1 MHGRLVITRTLLTHT
16 STLLYLQLILQ
27 MQTQLATDDSASSI
41 LNKPDHILSFIKHA
55 LESAASPIVPR
66 KKERRSDGGGL
77 HLEDLRIVEEAED
90 AGASEGDSDDEE
102 PQSDASTDDEMVT
115 TSLNLLLS
123 ILEGKMYANGS
134 ALKLIRAL

>member
-1 MHGRLVITRTLLTHT
+1 MI

-55 LESAASPIVPR
+55 LESAAPSTPSPV
-66 KKERRSDGGGL
+66 KERRSGSGGL
-77 HLEDLRIVEEAED
+77 HLEDLRIVEKDEAEIED
-90 AGASEGDSDDEE
+90 GDSDDEE
-102 PQSDASTDDEMVT
+102 PESGASADDEMVT

-123 ILEGKMYANGS
+123 ILEGVCCVPREARPS
-134 ALKLIRAL
+134 